1 MYTIENHLLHPH
13 EGAPLKRDFA
23 PAGGTFSSLPPVQ
36 ARVEEMVF
44 MAVINFKALCRLKQ
58 QIICEKF
65 YSYFFIFRKATL

>member
-23 PAGGTFSSLPPVQ
+23 PASLPPVQ

-44 MAVINFKALCRLKQ
+44 MAVINFKALCRRHR
-58 QIICEKF
+58 CHEE
-65 YSYFFIFRKATL
+65 YSEGSKYDLLLP